1 MLYRVRKDPL
11 FFAALVLPAAL
22 IVGFLILY
30 PVINGVILS
39 FTDATPLRPGAPKYV
54 GLENYEYLLED
65 DVYYASVFNTSYI
78 VFVSS
83 ALAVI
88 FGFLTA
94 LLLHFGVKRLAPLF
108 RALVFQVWVFPWI
121 CITILWGWIFNTDYG
136 LINYLLTASGIT
148 ESNVDILFDETGAQW
163 AMIAGFT
170 WRSIPF
176 LMVIALAG
184 LQAISTEIL
193 EASELDGARFGSRV
207 RQIILPMIRNVLMV
221 ALLLDAVRFFQE
233 MTLPLVLTQGGP
245 VNATMVL
252 SLFTYQLAFENWDF
266 ALASTAG
273 TLWLVFLL
281 FVAWLLLR
289 FGMKKVH
296 AR

>member
-1 MLYRVRKDPL
+1 M
-11 FFAALVLPAAL
+11 
-22 IVGFLILY
+22 
-30 PVINGVILS
+30 
-39 FTDATPLRPGAPKYV
+39 RPGAPQYV

-65 DVYYASVFNTSYI
+65 EVYYASVFNTSYI

-121 CITILWGWIFNTDYG
+121 CITILWGWIFNKDYG

-148 ESNVDILFDETGAQW
+148 ESNVDILFNETGAQW

-184 LQAISTEIL
+184 LQAISSEIL

-289 FGMKKVH
+289 FGMKRVYT
-296 AR
+296 R

>member
-11 FFAALVLPAAL
+11 FFAGLILPAAL

-39 FTDATPLRPGAPKYV
+39 FTDATPLRPGTPKYV
-54 GLENYEYLLED
+54 GLANYEYLLED
-65 DVYYASVFNTSYI
+65 DVYYASVINTSYI

-88 FGFLTA
+88 LGFLTA

-121 CITILWGWIFNTDYG
+121 CITILWGWIFNKDYG

-148 ESNVDILFDETGAQW
+148 ESNVDILFHESGAQW

-184 LQAISTEIL
+184 LQSISTEIL
-193 EASELDGARFGSRV
+193 EASELDGARFRSRV
-207 RQIILPMIRNVLMV
+207 GQIILPMIRNVLMV

-289 FGMKKVH
+289 FGIKTVH